1 MTVARARL
9 LVAAVLFF
17 GWLCWLGYLAWF
29 KTDPVVVSH
38 SQVMAATRFV
48 VGTVH
53 LDPETGALSKQV
65 TVVDD
70 LRPTGPPLAGT
81 ITVTNLDK
89 AEIAGG
95 PNRFRDGGRYLLPL
109 TPEATAGPNAFELT
123 RPPGRIYRP
132 PPPNERRVEQGR
144 PWAYAWDNEDVRR
157 QFEALVPKR

>member
-29 KTDPVVVSH
+29 KTNPVVVSH

-48 VGTVH
+48 VGEVH
-53 LDPETGALSKQV
+53 LDPETGTLRKDV

-70 LRPTGPPLAGT
+70 LRPTGPPLAAT
-81 ITVTNLDK
+81 ITVANLGD
-89 AEIAGG
+89 ADIAGG
-95 PNRFRDGGRYLLPL
+95 GQFRDRHKYLLL
-109 TPEATAGPNAFELT
+109 LSHDSTAAPNEFELT
-123 RPPGRIYRP
+123 VPPGRIYRP
-132 PPPNERRVEQGR
+132 SLPDEKKSKRGR